1 VEINL
6 IRIIFRV
13 DLKYTKKTVPDDESL
28 VSNCRSEGMRNK
40 KSLDP
45 KIIEQY
51 LKYRKTFRKSKN

>member
-1 VEINL
+1 M
-6 IRIIFRV
+6 
-13 DLKYTKKTVPDDESL
+13 PDDESL

-51 LKYRKTFRKSKN
+51 LIYRKTFKKKKN